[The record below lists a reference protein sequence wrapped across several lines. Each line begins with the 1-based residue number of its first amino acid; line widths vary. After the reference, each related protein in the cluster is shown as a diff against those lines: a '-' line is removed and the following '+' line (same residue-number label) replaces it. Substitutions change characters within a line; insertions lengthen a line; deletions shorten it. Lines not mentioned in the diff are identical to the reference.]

1 MGCRARA
8 GFPAAVKAIADFEI
22 DWRDPALYA
31 PLLEA
36 DRTLFAWEWLR
47 RDPAY
52 RTAAKAAL
60 ADSAE
65 SESAAA
71 FGLVRFETPNLKV
84 PFARPLWRSEVSPHV
99 LTVVG
104 EATGEPHDLFDL
116 RRFARLA
123 RLSKSVARESLLLC
137 DGLHA
142 VRLDGPTGTFTNG
155 PVCLRYTIYG
165 LASGEPRSLALRRFM
180 AVCKTGRFSRVLH
193 RTEVRARRWI
203 LILRAWDALS
213 AGASQREIAEA
224 LLSRSAGGPRW
235 RSRVASIR
243 SQVQRLAR
251 SARIIAGGGYR
262 AMLR

>member
-1 MGCRARA
+1 MVCRASARFL
-8 GFPAAVKAIADFEI
+8 FPVRAIADFEI

-31 PLLEA
+31 PLMEA

-60 ADSAE
+60 ADSAD
-65 SESAAA
+65 SDSAAA
-71 FGLVRFETPNLKV
+71 FGLVRFEAPDLKV
-84 PFARPLWRSEVSPHV
+84 PFARPLWSSEVDPHV
-99 LTVVG
+99 LTVCR
-104 EATGEPHDLFDL
+104 EAKGTPHDLFDL
-116 RRFARLA
+116 RRLARLA
-123 RLSKSVARESLLLC
+123 RLSKSADRENLLLC

-142 VRLDGPTGTFTNG
+142 VRLDGPAGTFTSG
-155 PVCLRYTIYG
+155 PVCLRYAIYG

-180 AVCKTGRFSRVLH
+180 AVCKSGRFSRVLH

-213 AGASQREIAEA
+213 TGASQREIAEA
-224 LLSRSAGGPRW
+224 LLSRSVGEPRW
-235 RSRVASIR
+235 RSRVSSIR
-243 SQVQRLAR
+243 SQVQRLSR
-251 SARIIAGGGYR
+251 SARVIAGGGYR